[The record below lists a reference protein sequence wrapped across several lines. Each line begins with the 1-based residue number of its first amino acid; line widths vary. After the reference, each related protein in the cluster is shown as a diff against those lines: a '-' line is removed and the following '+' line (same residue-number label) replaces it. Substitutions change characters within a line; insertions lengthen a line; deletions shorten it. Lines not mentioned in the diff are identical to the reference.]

1 MLNMIPRV
9 IQPNEIVIKK
19 GALIRLKFLKG
30 KKAFIICGGKSF
42 EKNGY
47 LEKLENYLISSGFEL
62 VFFKGV
68 VGDPSEESINEILAK
83 LRESNADWIIGVGGG
98 GVMDSA
104 KVAWALYENQGALLT
119 DFIKPHSI
127 PERSKTKICLIPTT
141 AGSGSEVSNSAVITI
156 NGNKMPIISNYFI
169 PEIVILDPNLTTSLP
184 ANITAY
190 SAIDAFTHA
199 LESYCSNLNN
209 ELTNAY
215 CIASG
220 RLIIDNLE
228 TAISSPENIVAREK
242 LLYGSMLSGL
252 AQSVTSVGGI
262 HALSHTVAKEID
274 LPHGNLNAIFLIPLL
289 KFNMQEST
297 RIKEFLNQLGLIEF
311 EKFENWI
318 NKIFVKSNMIDKWG
332 PYSKQLNLN
341 EISEATLMD
350 ICARTNPRKLSSD
363 AIKSILEATI

>member
-1 MLNMIPRV
+1 M
-9 IQPNEIVIKK
+9 
-19 GALIRLKFLKG
+19 
-30 KKAFIICGGKSF
+30 
-42 EKNGY
+42 
-47 LEKLENYLISSGFEL
+47 
-62 VFFKGV
+62 
-68 VGDPSEESINEILAK
+68 
-83 LRESNADWIIGVGGG
+83 
-98 GVMDSA
+98 
-104 KVAWALYENQGALLT
+104 
-119 DFIKPHSI
+119 
-127 PERSKTKICLIPTT
+127 
-141 AGSGSEVSNSAVITI
+141 
-156 NGNKMPIISNYFI
+156 
-169 PEIVILDPNLTTSLP
+169 TTSLP

-220 RLIIDNLE
+220 RIIIDNLE
-228 TAISSPENIVAREK
+228 IAISSPENIVAREK

-252 AQSVTSVGGI
+252 AQSVTSVGGV

-289 KFNMQEST
+289 KFNMQESP
-297 RIKEFLNQLGLIEF
+297 RIKEFLDQLGFIEF